1 MMPSFPGGRLLP
13 LLNAAS
19 DPSRFLKFAL
29 VFSFQAGSWATR
41 ILTISGYF
49 LNRTASAPEGGEMC
63 AEALFVPSSPR
74 ASSYSEKTH
83 HVIDLPHVD
92 ALQWQSVPSLL
103 WDPVALPNETK
114 GKKDGIMTLCVLR
127 ECIFWKTFFFFL
139 SYTWHW
145 KWWTVKLARPYIA
158 DVAGRW
164 PVAWLSFHQH
174 SLFTGKQV
182 IPLFLP
188 EALVYRHNMA
198 LCGEDVLVIGF
209 VKWVVLIK
217 QLQCKRDVSVYMTA
231 SNNGWVTQ
239 TKIYI
244 FD

>member
-1 MMPSFPGGRLLP
+1 MPNFPGVRLLP

-19 DPSRFLKFAL
+19 DPSSFLRFAL
-29 VFSFQAGSWATR
+29 VFSFLAGSWATR

-49 LNRTASAPEGGEMC
+49 LISLHLRLRGEMC
-63 AEALFVPSSPR
+63 GEAPFVPSSPR

-114 GKKDGIMTLCVLR
+114 GKKEAIITLCVLR
-127 ECIFWKTFFFFL
+127 ECIFL
-139 SYTWHW
+139 EDVLYTWHW

-158 DVAGRW
+158 DVAGWW
-164 PVAWLSFHQH
+164 PVVWLSFHQH

-217 QLQCKRDVSVYMTA
+217 QLQCKRDISVYMTA
-231 SNNGWVTQ
+231 SNNGWVKQ